1 MALPILTH
9 AIHDAELD
17 DIALKHSAAHTIT
30 LIVQYAAT
38 QPPGAPHHVLLERT
52 LMPALRR
59 GLRLPIER
67 DALRQS
73 VERGEVVPLMSL
85 ITRIQNEYR
94 GEIIEVELEYDD
106 GALIYEIDLLTPAG
120 NKIEF
125 EFDVGAM

>member
-1 MALPILTH
+1 MKWKNWLL
-9 AIHDAELD
+9 AIAVFVSPLAAAD
-17 DIALKHSAAHTIT
+17 DD
-30 LIVQYAAT
+30 
-38 QPPGAPHHVLLERT
+38 
-52 LMPALRR
+52 
-59 GLRLPIER
+59 ER

-106 GALIYEIDLLTPAG
+106 GALVYEIDLLTPAG

-125 EFDVGAM
+125 EFDAKTGQQLEVKGRGLSDARR